1 MREGSRSDGGGRGTG
16 GGPPSPPRAPKTRP
30 GNGELDLTDFLYV
43 NTVPQ
48 VGMDHPG
55 FFIRKPAG
63 RSQNYRRFLKKVGIS
78 RSSLLTEGRDAGV
91 LVSRS
96 GAARGETECRE
107 PRNMG

>member
-1 MREGSRSDGGGRGTG
+1 MTEGAEAQGGLTCLAQARQN
-16 GGPPSPPRAPKTRP
+16 RP

-78 RSSLLTEGRDAGV
+78 RSSLLTEGRDADFASPGRA
-91 LVSRS
+91 S
-96 GAARGETECRE
+96 A
-107 PRNMG
+107 